1 MREFDRSYG
10 ADKYIRP
17 LDLEAPDYKDRVI
30 ISNMFTYLDDFM
42 NTLNLQ
48 LSRIEESNL
57 KINALANRPVVK
69 FEDRMLFVQLWAD
82 YYFFLNTMERT
93 YRIAKRLYKRL
104 GETGK
109 AQEIK
114 YSKRFNDIR
123 SIRNGIEH
131 LYEDITKK
139 NGEEFYSQHRSM
151 SDRNEITIKGISFAA
166 NEESMYPLYNIY
178 DDISRIIEE
187 KYIIPNRD
195 IVDRIWPK
203 PTHL

>member
-1 MREFDRSYG
+1 MRKFDRSYG
-10 ADKYIRP
+10 TDKYIRP
-17 LDLEAPDYKDRVI
+17 LDLKAPDYNARVI
-30 ISNMFTYLDDFM
+30 ISNMYTYLDDFM

-48 LSRIEESNL
+48 LLRIEESNL
-57 KINALANRPVVK
+57 KMGVIANQRVEK
-69 FEDRMLFVQLWAD
+69 FEDRMIFVCLWAD

-93 YRIAKRLYKRL
+93 YRLAEKLYKRL
-104 GETGK
+104 DEKGK

-114 YSKRFNDIR
+114 DSKNFNDLRI
-123 SIRNGIEH
+123 IRNCIEH

-139 NGEEFYSQHRSM
+139 NGEKFYSQHRSM
-151 SDRNEITIKGISFAA
+151 GDRNEITINGITFAA
-166 NEESMYPLYNIY
+166 NEDSMYQLYQIY